1 MLYSAINQARPHNA
15 VWRFQK
21 LHTQGVECKS
31 QTKFSHS
38 YGAKE
43 EEENDADDDDDVG
56 DPGEKRG
63 EEEAN
68 KKEHF
73 PLPFLLLLPLV
84 LLGDAA
90 AAAIVSCHFIKEVL
104 I

>member
-1 MLYSAINQARPHNA
+1 MEVAS
-15 VWRFQK
+15 
-21 LHTQGVECKS
+21 KS
-31 QTKFSHS
+31 FILKASSVNLKRNFLTLTER
-38 YGAKE
+38 GE
-43 EEENDADDDDDVG
+43 EEEDDADDDDDVG

-73 PLPFLLLLPLV
+73 PLPFLPLV
-84 LLGDAA
+84 LLGAT
-90 AAAIVSCHFIKEVL
+90 AAAIVSCHFIQEVL

>member
-1 MLYSAINQARPHNA
+1 MEVVSKSFILKASSVNLKRNFLTLTE
-15 VWRFQK
+15 WR
-21 LHTQGVECKS
+21 G
-31 QTKFSHS
+31 
-38 YGAKE
+38 E
-43 EEENDADDDDDVG
+43 EEEDDADDDDDVG

-73 PLPFLLLLPLV
+73 PLPFLPLV
-84 LLGDAA
+84 LLGAT
-90 AAAIVSCHFIKEVL
+90 AAAIVSCHFIQEVL

>member
-1 MLYSAINQARPHNA
+1 MQCGGC
-15 VWRFQK
+15 FKK

-38 YGAKE
+38 YRERRGE
-43 EEENDADDDDDVG
+43 EEEDDADDDDDVG

-73 PLPFLLLLPLV
+73 PLPFLPLV
-84 LLGDAA
+84 LLGAT

>member
-1 MLYSAINQARPHNA
+1 MEVASKSFILKASSVNLKRNFLTLTE
-15 VWRFQK
+15 WR
-21 LHTQGVECKS
+21 
-31 QTKFSHS
+31 
-38 YGAKE
+38 E
-43 EEENDADDDDDVG
+43 EEEDDADDDDDVG

-73 PLPFLLLLPLV
+73 PLPFLPLV
-84 LLGDAA
+84 LLGAT